1 MLERGWSGY
10 NRVESIDV
18 DVRRALFTWDRAN
31 DEYGPG
37 QKKKKPRT
45 ETRDD
50 GELLG
55 VNIEKHGAAESNSK
69 LKNCRAFTRTRYIW

>member
-37 QKKKKPRT
+37 QKKKKTKDR
-45 ETRDD
+45 
-50 GELLG
+50 
-55 VNIEKHGAAESNSK
+55 N
-69 LKNCRAFTRTRYIW
+69 